1 MKKII
6 ILSTLLAFV
15 PTPAQSQVTTNI
27 QECRT
32 YQENYY
38 PGSIDQYG
46 NYVQGGVITQRNNI
60 NCQTGRVYSSVPYT
74 GNQVYYNNGYSNNN
88 GYYNSGY
95 YGRPSNPNCNPTRTL
110 LGAVLGGSIGR
121 AMTSTSN
128 NRNNR
133 GWATALGA
141 SIGGLAFSC

>member
-1 MKKII
+1 MKKRL
-6 ILSTLLAFV
+6 ILLILFAFL
-15 PTPAQSQVTTNI
+15 PTPSFSQQINVI
-27 QECRT
+27 QECRN
-32 YQENYY
+32 YVENYY
-38 PGSIDQYG
+38 PGRVDYYG
-46 NYVQGGVITQRNNI
+46 NYIQGGVVTQRNNVD
-60 NCQTGRVYSSVPYT
+60 CQTGRVYSSTPYT
-74 GNQVYYNNGYSNNN
+74 GNQGYYNNNS
-88 GYYNSGY
+88 YYNRGY
-95 YGRPSNPNCNPTRTL
+95 YGRSTNFNCNPTRTV